1 VPTDK
6 TYAARLR
13 AGALLEKEYAAEP
26 DHAGTAHYIIHAYD
40 VPALAARALTAARHY
55 ATLAPDIPHPLHMP
69 SHVFTRLGYW
79 EESIDSNLRSAEAAR
94 REGPQ
99 GTGER
104 LHALDYAMYAY
115 LQTAQD
121 RAAYRI
127 VRTLPTIA
135 RATGPAAHH
144 GPANAFA
151 AAAIPARYA
160 LERHA
165 WTEATK
171 LTLNASD
178 MPQADAMTHFAR
190 ALGFARTAQPARARE
205 EIDRIGAL
213 RDALNARRDM
223 YWSEL
228 VDIQRIAA
236 TAWATFAEGRGTEA
250 VNLLRSAADREDATE
265 KAATTPGPLMP
276 ARELL
281 ADLLLESKRAA
292 DALREYEA
300 TLASE
305 PNRFR
310 SVAGAARAAQLAG
323 ASAKA
328 RQYVEQLVAMCGKS
342 DRPGRQELH
351 EARRIV
357 ANPR

>member
-1 VPTDK
+1 
-6 TYAARLR
+6 
-13 AGALLEKEYAAEP
+13 
-26 DHAGTAHYIIHAYD
+26 
-40 VPALAARALTAARHY
+40 
-55 ATLAPDIPHPLHMP
+55 
-69 SHVFTRLGYW
+69 
-79 EESIDSNLRSAEAAR
+79 
-94 REGPQ
+94 
-99 GTGER
+99 
-104 LHALDYAMYAY
+104 
-115 LQTAQD
+115 
-121 RAAYRI
+121 
-127 VRTLPTIA
+127 
-135 RATGPAAHH
+135 
-144 GPANAFA
+144 
-151 AAAIPARYA
+151 
-160 LERHA
+160 
-165 WTEATK
+165 
-171 LTLNASD
+171 
-178 MPQADAMTHFAR
+178 
-190 ALGFARTAQPARARE
+190 
-205 EIDRIGAL
+205 
-213 RDALNARRDM
+213 M

-292 DALREYEA
+292 DALRAYEP
-300 TLASE
+300 TLASQ

-310 SVAGAARAAQLAG
+310 TVAGAARAAQLAG

-342 DRPGRQELH
+342 DRPGRQELQ